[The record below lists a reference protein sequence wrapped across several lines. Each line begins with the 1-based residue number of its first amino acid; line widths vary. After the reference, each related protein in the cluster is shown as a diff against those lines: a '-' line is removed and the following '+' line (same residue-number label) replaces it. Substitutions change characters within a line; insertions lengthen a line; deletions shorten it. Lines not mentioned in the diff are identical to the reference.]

1 MNRTLSKR
9 IAIVGAA
16 ESDLGKVPGLSALEL
31 QGQATQRALKAQG
44 YGCRISTG
52 YEILTTDFRRMLADT
67 GHTATYVDSTSV
79 GCRHVCIS
87 ASLVDRLGMC

>member
-31 QGQATQRALKAQG
+31 QGQATQRALKDAG
-44 YGCRISTG
+44 
-52 YEILTTDFRRMLADT
+52 L
-67 GHTATYVDSTSV
+67 
-79 GCRHVCIS
+79 
-87 ASLVDRLGMC
+87 RLQDIDGV